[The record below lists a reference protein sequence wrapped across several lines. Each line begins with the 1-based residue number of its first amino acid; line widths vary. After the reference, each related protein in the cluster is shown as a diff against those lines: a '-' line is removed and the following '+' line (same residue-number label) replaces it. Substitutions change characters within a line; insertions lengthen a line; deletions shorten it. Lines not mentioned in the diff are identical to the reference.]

1 MKIFL
6 TILKSCE
13 IHRFVATTEVPTP
26 AARSAPFLR
35 ASFRGEDLGVLVIQ
49 RTGTK
54 VNISILYVYMYM
66 YIYIYIYVCVED
78 MILYRKYIEDV
89 ISTIYLMISMYIYI
103 YIYIYVNLIGIHACM
118 HACMHAWMHAW
129 MDGWMD
135 GWMIILK

>member
-1 MKIFL
+1 MNIFL

-49 RTGTK
+49 RAGTK

-66 YIYIYIYVCVED
+66 YIYIYICRGHDIV
-78 MILYRKYIEDV
+78 
-89 ISTIYLMISMYIYI
+89 
-103 YIYIYVNLIGIHACM
+103 
-118 HACMHAWMHAW
+118 
-129 MDGWMD
+129 
-135 GWMIILK
+135 